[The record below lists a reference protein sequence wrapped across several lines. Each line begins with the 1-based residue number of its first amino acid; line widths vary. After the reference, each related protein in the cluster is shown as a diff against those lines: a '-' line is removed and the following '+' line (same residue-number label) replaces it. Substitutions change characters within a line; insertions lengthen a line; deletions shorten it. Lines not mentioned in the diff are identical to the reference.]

1 MAGNRCLRVGLM
13 PKVRAGEFG
22 VDFVDQPTFVLLPD
36 MIRDGTIEVDL
47 LATLAPDA
55 PDYAR
60 AFIGLAYRVRMDS
73 ATNDFCYE
81 SVYLRPLNGL
91 RLNPPAPRHHR
102 AVQYYGYPDWKFDR
116 LRNEEPDA
124 GWEHAADIAP
134 GEWMNLRLDFHEE
147 HLEARVNAEVVLSIE
162 QAKGSPALG
171 QVGLWV
177 DIGTDGYF
185 ANLHI
190 TRTEGH
196 S

>member
-1 MAGNRCLRVGLM
+1 MAGRCCLRVGLT
-13 PKVRAGEFG
+13 PEVRAGEFG
-22 VDFVDQPTFVLLPD
+22 VDFADQPTFVLLPD
-36 MIRDGTIEVDL
+36 IIRNGTIEVDL

-60 AFIGLAYRVRMDS
+60 AFIGIAYRIRVDNGNS
-73 ATNDFCYE
+73 DFCYE

-91 RLNPPAPRHHR
+91 RLDPPPPRHQR

-116 LRNEEPDA
+116 LRDEEPDA

-134 GEWMNLRLDFHEE
+134 GEWTNLRLDINEE
-147 HLEARVNAEVVLSIE
+147 HLEARVGGEVVLSIE
-162 QAKGSPALG
+162 QAKVSPALG

-185 ANLHI
+185 ANLRI
-190 TRTEGH
+190 TRAEDH
-196 S
+196 